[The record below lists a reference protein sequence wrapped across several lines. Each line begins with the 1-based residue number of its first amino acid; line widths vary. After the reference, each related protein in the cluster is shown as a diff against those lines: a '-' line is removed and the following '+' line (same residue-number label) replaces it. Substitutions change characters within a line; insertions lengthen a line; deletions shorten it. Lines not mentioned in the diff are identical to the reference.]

1 DLMDPALL
9 RPGRFDEVVLVPPP
23 DEKARKEILKVHVGH
38 MELDEDVKLKEL
50 AKKTEGYSGADIE
63 VLCRK
68 AGMIALHED
77 MNILKVSYR
86 HFKSALKKINPSTT
100 PKTTEYYEQIAQ
112 KLGRGLEPKKV
123 REDFREVA

>member
-1 DLMDPALL
+1 MS
-9 RPGRFDEVVLVPPP
+9 
-23 DEKARKEILKVHVGH
+23 
-38 MELDEDVKLKEL
+38 LDEDVKLKEL

-77 MNILKVSYR
+77 MNIQKVSYR
-86 HFKSALKKINPSTT
+86 HFKEALKKINPSTT
-100 PKTTEYYEQIAQ
+100 PKTKEYYQQIAQ

-123 REDFREVA
+123 REEFPREVA